1 LENKIGKKKSL
12 DGLFLA
18 SEGAIP
24 VRFPAKFWFLRKVE
38 FNAIETLNNNTKIK
52 PRGVLIESTETA
64 FTEIDY

>member
-1 LENKIGKKKSL
+1 MELHPRVKGKIGKKNWKK
-12 DGLFLA
+12 
-18 SEGAIP
+18 EKP
-24 VRFPAKFWFLRKVE
+24 FLRKVE